1 MCWYLPSAACHPM
14 PPLQSPVLGLRRL
27 DVRRVTLL
35 ILFTSGRRIQRLSGA
50 GVGHPSQDLL
60 LYRQLNSSTLWASSV
75 THKLGSLMRQSA
87 TKAPDS
93 FPIDGT
99 LKLLTTTEFGQDV
112 LVRCPYYGFES
123 QQLPPKSQT
132 LASHSRSRD
141 NKHSNCMP
149 TARHKRTESQRPQLL
164 VRGDTGPLN

>member
-1 MCWYLPSAACHPM
+1 M

-99 LKLLTTTEFGQDV
+99 SKLLTTTEFGQDV